1 MIAFLSNQFNNCVLL
16 NVQIFKS
23 FFLHV
28 FLIEIV
34 NKHNGNIIATNGNNC
49 FLTSCVT
56 NLIRDKQLLTS
67 HDKKFYALSS
77 CRVNYITNGNKPFH
91 GERKQKNT

>member
-1 MIAFLSNQFNNCVLL
+1 LCSLKCPNIQELFPACFLNWNCKHVCNIIAFLSNQFNNCVLL
-16 NVQIFKS
+16 NVQIFNS

-56 NLIRDKQLLTS
+56 NLIRDK
-67 HDKKFYALSS
+67 
-77 CRVNYITNGNKPFH
+77 
-91 GERKQKNT
+91 